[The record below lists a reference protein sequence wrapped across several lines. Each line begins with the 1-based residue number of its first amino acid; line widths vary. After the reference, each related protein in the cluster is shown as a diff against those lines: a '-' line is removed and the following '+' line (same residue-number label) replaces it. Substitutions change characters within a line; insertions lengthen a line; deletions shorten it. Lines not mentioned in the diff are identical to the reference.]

1 MRRRLQL
8 RSLDV
13 RTPFVALLSVVAV
26 ILAPALLL
34 TSNWLLFSAPDF
46 IQPARAEA
54 VAPVIH
60 APRAVLGAHIRNLRE
75 QQLTTDCTQVAC
87 LALTFDD
94 GPNPMTTPQVVQ
106 ELEQAHI
113 QATFFMV
120 GSRIP
125 GNEALLRQMHAD
137 GDEIG
142 NHSWSHPKIAK
153 LTAPEIQQQVQ
164 LTQQAVVNAGV
175 PAPTLFRPPYG
186 QINPTIEANV
196 PMTILLW
203 NEDPKDW
210 AATTP
215 AQVVASV
222 EASAQPGGVVDMHD
236 IYHVTADALPQIIAD
251 LQARGFHF
259 VTVSQLLQL
268 TPDSRGIF
276 YGHPKPAQ

>member
-1 MRRRLQL
+1 MWRRLKL
-8 RSLDV
+8 RSFNV
-13 RTPFVALLSVVAV
+13 RPPFVALLAIVVCG
-26 ILAPALLL
+26 LAPALLL

-54 VAPVIH
+54 LAPVIH
-60 APRAVLGAHIRNLRE
+60 APRAVLGVHVRKLKS
-75 QQLTTDCTQVAC
+75 QLPPLDCTQVSC

-106 ELEQAHI
+106 ELEQAHV

-125 GNEALLRQMHAD
+125 GNEALLRQMYTD

-142 NHSWSHPKIAK
+142 NHSWSHPNFTK
-153 LTAPEIQQQVQ
+153 LTAPEIQQQINQ
-164 LTQQAVVNAGV
+164 TQQAVANAGV

-186 QINPTIEANV
+186 AVNPTVQANV
-196 PMTILLW
+196 PLTILLW

-215 AQVVASV
+215 AEVVESV
-222 EASAQPGGVVDMHD
+222 EASAQPGGIIDMHD
-236 IYHVTADALPQIIAD
+236 IYHVTADALPQIITD

-276 YGHPKPAQ
+276 YGHPHP